1 MENIEQILLRI
12 YIIIVM
18 LELLER
24 VLNSTVCFSIEIY
37 GNFAKGIFFFQDYFE
52 EKIEFCRATEKQTSS
67 HLSPKKYTC
76 FYIV

>member
-24 VLNSTVCFSIEIY
+24 VLHSTVCFSIEIY
-37 GNFAKGIFFFQDYFE
+37 GNFAKCIFFFQDYFQGINVRKKLNLRLLF
-52 EKIEFCRATEKQTSS
+52 KIQR
-67 HLSPKKYTC
+67 
-76 FYIV
+76 I